1 MTLDELLLGGGLG
14 LVTLLTLIQIA
25 PIKIDPWTAIARG
38 LGKAFNGEVLREISD
53 TKTKLEDH
61 IKVDDERAADQHRA
75 RILAFNTELLRGQR
89 HTREDFID
97 ILTEID
103 AYESYCKS
111 HPEYKNSR
119 CKHAVANIGRVYD
132 ELLRTGDFLAEGR
145 HTVERK

>member
-1 MTLDELLLGGGLG
+1 MDLNELLLSGGLG
-14 LVTLLTLIQIA
+14 LVALLTLIQIA
-25 PIKIDPWTAIARG
+25 PIKIDPWTAVARG

-53 TKTKLEDH
+53 TKNKLEAH
-61 IKVDDERAADQHRA
+61 IQVDDERAADQHRA

>member
-14 LVTLLTLIQIA
+14 LAALLTLIQIA

-38 LGKAFNGEVLREISD
+38 LGKAFNGEVLKEISD

>member
-25 PIKIDPWTAIARG
+25 PIKIDPWSAIARG
-38 LGKAFNGEVLREISD
+38 LGKAFNSEVLREISD

-145 HTVERK
+145 RPHD